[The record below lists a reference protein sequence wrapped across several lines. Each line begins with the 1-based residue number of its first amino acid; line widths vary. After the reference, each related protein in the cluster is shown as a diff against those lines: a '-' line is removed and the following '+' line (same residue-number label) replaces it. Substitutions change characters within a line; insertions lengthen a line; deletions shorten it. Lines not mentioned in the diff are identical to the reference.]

1 MGAEAKR
8 YLQKH
13 SIPQLFEV
21 IVLDAYFLSFLLDA
35 FFFSERISRNFSIN

>member
-8 YLQKH
+8 YLQDH

-21 IVLDAYFLSFLLDA
+21 EAKIFKKLNKYKTTY
-35 FFFSERISRNFSIN
+35 ETQHKCIHKQ